1 MERPAGQVNKE
12 VGQQT
17 EPFAPVVDFSPFY
30 RFCQGL
36 FFWVYAPLVIIY
48 NLVVFGLRIEGRANL
63 KNAPQKG
70 CILISN
76 HSLYLDPAV
85 IINTLFP
92 RRAYYFALKS
102 HFHHPV
108 GGFMMRLMGGI
119 PIPDIREM
127 RRAERTTGE
136 VLDRGYCV
144 HFFPEGVMEHM
155 SQDVAPF
162 ESGAFFMAL
171 RLNAPVV
178 PLTLVHRPRRLFGKP
193 ISKHFIRVKCVVGD
207 AVQPQRLEGET
218 IRQAAERLAAEAHK
232 TMAETLSAGQQTL

>member
-1 MERPAGQVNKE
+1 MSKEADQRTER
-12 VGQQT
+12 
-17 EPFAPVVDFSPFY
+17 FAPVVDFSPFY
-30 RFCQGL
+30 RFCQAL
-36 FFWVYAPLVIIY
+36 FFLVYAPLVVIY
-48 NLVVFGLRIEGRANL
+48 NFLVFGLRIEGRANL
-63 KNAPQKG
+63 KSAPQKG

-102 HFHHPV
+102 HFHHPL

-136 VLDRGYCV
+136 ALGRGYCV

-162 ESGAFFMAL
+162 QSGAFFMAL
-171 RLNAPVV
+171 RLNAPIV
-178 PLTLVHRPRRLFGKP
+178 PLTLVHRPGRLFGKS
-193 ISKHFIRVKCVVGD
+193 ISKYFIRVRCVVGE
-207 AVQPQRLEGET
+207 AVQPRRLEGET
-218 IRQAAERLAAEAHK
+218 VRQAAERMAAEAHK
-232 TMAETLSAGQQTL
+232 TMAETLIAGQQSP